1 MPRAPAIPTWRSASG
16 RCVVSAVTVARRS
29 LDRADAARERHHT
42 GAGAGELPCSG
53 RDDEDHQATVA
64 VSPGWVNGCK
74 DRRAPASSDGAA
86 RSPVPQKGDFFEAPA
101 RSGHLRHLKVK
112 APIASRP

>member
-1 MPRAPAIPTWRSASG
+1 MPASPG
-16 RCVVSAVTVARRS
+16 DSDVEERIRPLRGQRGHRRRRS

-42 GAGAGELPCSG
+42 GAGTGELPRSG

-74 DRRAPASSDGAA
+74 DRRASASSDGAA
-86 RSPVPQKGDFFEAPA
+86 RSPVPLKGDFFEAPA